1 MNTINNMNTQKKNG
15 FNYFEFIKDNKG
27 LLVDNHVNPKLTLPE
42 IKAIGRL
49 VGVKLTQRKGDLLTC
64 INNILHLHKFSIK
77 IQKIVRTYFVSK
89 WIRLHGPAWNN
100 YSISN
105 NVTDFLTMD
114 SISSLHPFQQFS
126 FKDKEGF
133 VYSFDLVSF
142 NKLIAKKN
150 ARDNLVNPY
159 NKSIIPNNV
168 IENFRELIFFS
179 NFLNIAICLES
190 ISETPEESPEVRVIR
205 RTQEVFYII
214 DSLGNFSNSNWFLE
228 LDFVRLK
235 RFIRELYD
243 IWNYRAGLSH
253 EAKYQICPNQD
264 PFATIHLLAFHNNIS
279 QYPLHYYQ
287 NIIIEI
293 LSKLV
298 SMGINES
305 SQSLGSYYVLG
316 ALTLVN
322 KNAEESLPWLY
333 ESVQLNF

>member
-1 MNTINNMNTQKKNG
+1 MNHMNMQKKTG
-15 FNYFEFIKDNKG
+15 FNYLEFMKDNKG

-49 VGVKLTQRKGDLLTC
+49 VGVKLTQRKNELLTC
-64 INNILHLHKFSIK
+64 IDNILNYHKFSIK
-77 IQKIVRTYFVSK
+77 IQRIVRTYFVSK
-89 WIRLHGPAWNN
+89 WIKLHGPAWKNH
-100 YSISN
+100 SISN
-105 NVTDFLTMD
+105 NVTDFLSMD

-133 VYSFDLVSF
+133 VYSFDLISF
-142 NKLIAKKN
+142 NKLSAKKN
-150 ARDNLVNPY
+150 SRTNIFNPY

-168 IENFRELIFFS
+168 IDNFRELIFFS
-179 NFLNIAICLES
+179 KFLNIAICLES
-190 ISETPEESPEVRVIR
+190 ISETPEENPEERVIR
-205 RTQEVFYII
+205 RTKEVFYII
-214 DSLGNFSNSNWFLE
+214 DSLGNFSNINWFLE
-228 LDFVRLK
+228 LDVVRLK

-243 IWNYRAGLSH
+243 IWNYRAGLSYD
-253 EAKYQICPNQD
+253 AKYQICPNQD
-264 PFATIHLLAFHNNIS
+264 PFATMIHLLGFHNDLSIH
-279 QYPLHYYQ
+279 PLHYYQ

-298 SMGINES
+298 SLGINES
-305 SQSLGSYYVLG
+305 SQSLGAYYVLG

>member
-1 MNTINNMNTQKKNG
+1 MNNMNMQKKNG
-15 FNYFEFIKDNKG
+15 FNYLKFLKDNAA
-27 LLVDNHVNPKLTLPE
+27 LLEDDHINPKLTIPQ
-42 IKAIGRL
+42 IKTIGKL
-49 VGVKLTQRKGDLLTC
+49 VGVKLTQRKNELLTC
-64 INNILHLHKFSIK
+64 INNILHRNKFCIK
-77 IQKIVRTYFVSK
+77 IQKNVRTYFVSK
-89 WIRLHGPAWNN
+89 WIKLHGPAWKNHA
-100 YSISN
+100 ISN
-105 NVTDFLTMD
+105 NVTDFLSMD

-142 NKLIAKKN
+142 NKLIAKTN
-150 ARDNLVNPY
+150 ARSNLFNPY

-168 IENFRELIFFS
+168 IDNFRELIFFS
-179 NFLNIAICLES
+179 KFLNISICLES
-190 ISETPEESPEVRVIR
+190 ISEIPEENPEVRVIR

-228 LDFVRLK
+228 LDIVRLK

-243 IWNYRAGLSH
+243 IWNYRAGLSY

-264 PFATIHLLAFHNNIS
+264 PFASMIHLLGFHNTIS
-279 QYPLHYYQ
+279 IYPLHYYQ

-293 LSKLV
+293 LFKLV
-298 SMGINES
+298 SLGINES
-305 SQSLGSYYVLG
+305 SQSLGSYYVLA
-316 ALTLVN
+316 ALTLVS